1 METYLQN
8 KWTWYIIYNNVK
20 KLNIHILDQ
29 KILWTSNRSVCIYWT
44 KLSIPKE
51 TKDTSDIMKKG
62 IILLAK
68 TNSNKRIVTMQVS
81 KQVALR
87 ASIAPN

>member
-1 METYLQN
+1 M
-8 KWTWYIIYNNVK
+8 IYSNVK
-20 KLNIHILDQ
+20 KLNIHIMDQ
-29 KILWTSNRSVCIYWT
+29 KILWTLNRSVCLYWT
-44 KLSIPKE
+44 KLSISKE
-51 TKDTSDIMKKG
+51 TKDTSDIMKKC

-68 TNSNKRIVTMQVS
+68 TNSNKRTVTIQVS

>member
-1 METYLQN
+1 M
-8 KWTWYIIYNNVK
+8 
-20 KLNIHILDQ
+20 DQ
-29 KILWTSNRSVCIYWT
+29 KILWTLNGLVCLYWT

-68 TNSNKRIVTMQVS
+68 TNPNKRTVTIQVS
-81 KQVALR
+81 KQVALK
-87 ASIAPN
+87 ASIVLD

>member
-1 METYLQN
+1 M
-8 KWTWYIIYNNVK
+8 
-20 KLNIHILDQ
+20 DQ
-29 KILWTSNRSVCIYWT
+29 KILWTLNGLVCLYWT

-68 TNSNKRIVTMQVS
+68 TNPNKRTVTIQVS
-81 KQVALR
+81 KQVALK
-87 ASIAPN
+87 ASIVPD

>member
-1 METYLQN
+1 M
-8 KWTWYIIYNNVK
+8 
-20 KLNIHILDQ
+20 DQ
-29 KILWTSNRSVCIYWT
+29 KILWTLNGLVCLYWT

-68 TNSNKRIVTMQVS
+68 TNPNKRTVTMQVS

-87 ASIAPN
+87 ASIVPD